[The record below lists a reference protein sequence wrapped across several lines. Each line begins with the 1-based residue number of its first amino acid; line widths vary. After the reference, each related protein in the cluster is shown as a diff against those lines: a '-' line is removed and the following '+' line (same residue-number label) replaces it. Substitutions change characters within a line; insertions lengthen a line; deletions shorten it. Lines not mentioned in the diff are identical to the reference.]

1 MIRTQ
6 DLRVLRW
13 PLLLA
18 VALLGLGAAAVW
30 LAHTRF
36 ESATRQHQHVRQQHN
51 QANQRLLQART
62 DEHTVR
68 QTIARYDALARQ
80 GLIGPEQRLDWVETL
95 DAARRRHGI
104 DTISY
109 EIQPQRRI
117 DASDTGALPWMESR
131 MRLSLQVRHAE
142 VLLRLLDDLRSVD
155 TAIVLA
161 DSCRLTRRADQAG
174 LDGECELRWLTLQAD
189 TPT

>member
-1 MIRTQ
+1 MIRAQ
-6 DLRVLRW
+6 DLHVLRW

-18 VALLGLGAAAVW
+18 ITLLALGATAVW
-30 LAHTRF
+30 LAHAQSTAA
-36 ESATRQHQHVRQQHN
+36 ATQHERIRQQHN

-62 DEHTVR
+62 DEHAVR
-68 QTIARYDALARQ
+68 QTIDRYDALVRQ
-80 GLIGPEQRLDWVETL
+80 GLIGPEHRLEWVETL

-117 DASDTGALPWMESR
+117 EADTPSALPWMESR
-131 MRLSLQVRHAE
+131 MRLSLQVRHSE
-142 VLLRLLDDLRSVD
+142 VLLRLLDDLRRVS
-155 TAIVLA
+155 TAIVRT

-174 LDGECELRWLTLQAD
+174 LDGECELRWLTLQPEA
-189 TPT
+189 PA

>member
-1 MIRTQ
+1 MIRAQ

-18 VALLGLGAAAVW
+18 VTLTGLGGGAVW

-36 ESATRQHQHVRQQHN
+36 DAATRQHEHVRQQHT

-62 DEHTVR
+62 DEHAVR

-80 GLIGPEQRLDWVETL
+80 GLIGPENRLDWVETL

-109 EIQPQRRI
+109 EILPQRRI
-117 DASDTGALPWMESR
+117 DANDTGALPWMESR

-142 VLLRLLDDLRSVD
+142 VLLRLLDDLRRVG
-155 TAIVLA
+155 TAIVHA

-174 LDGECELRWLTLQAD
+174 LDGECDLRWLTLQTD